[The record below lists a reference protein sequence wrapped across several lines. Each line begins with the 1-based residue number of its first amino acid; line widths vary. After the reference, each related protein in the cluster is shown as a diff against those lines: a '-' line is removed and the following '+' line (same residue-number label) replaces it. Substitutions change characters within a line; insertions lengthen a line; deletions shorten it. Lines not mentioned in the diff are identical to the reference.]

1 MNYITQVAEKV
12 ECFFSKFED
21 LPQLI
26 PNLQSSADW
35 LYKGAS

>member
-26 PNLQSSADW
+26 PNSQSSAKW
-35 LYKGAS
+35 SYEGAI